1 MTEIVFKYNPIQ
13 VRADILV
20 DGDEIAKTSNLY
32 RYRNTPLED
41 WVDVLITELVDY
53 SNDDNILI
61 EIRSLQKYIDEIN
74 KAIRVYEKK
83 HRHIDIEV
91 RENPSTGYKG
101 RLNKISQIIEQ
112 VNEADDRLKLSDVY
126 PLDIIMVSMAD
137 SEDYKEM
144 LGTIIPDM
152 DVDSEGAVMI
162 TTHEV
167 EEDGFRTIIHPI
179 DELEDRHVDSRVFV
193 FPSLDECS
201 NKYWRLLKE
210 KVNGDRDYLLVAL
223 LNDKPKKNDELFDY
237 IAEQLE
243 KKGKINKS
251 RFVFISENPEDNLDY
266 IQDEYGVKLSEIL
279 EFDDADEA
287 LDRIKCYIQD
297 VSYVRKINEL
307 CSLLKATLE
316 TSQEEIAREAERNK
330 SVDAIENFMLT
341 YRNTM
346 NTINNHYSSITLTQR
361 GDFCAQNATPE
372 FVELLTKR
380 ITDFVIEEV
389 IKIISDYKAGGALG
403 DVIGKLINLDIGG
416 TSGISL
422 AYNLLDGFKDG
433 SKEADLIALTE
444 VSLAE
449 FIVSYMSE
457 HLLLEAGSTTGI
469 EGGLVLQK
477 SYSIYPLIKD
487 KLDVLCKKYT
497 QEISGIIKK
506 NEYGQK
512 MRFFEWVTENIARSD
527 MGLNSYSRSYLN
539 YQNNNYSE
547 VTKKVRRR
555 IKTIEA
561 EISKTLAKA
570 FSELGFGNNSNMLE
584 QKILKI
590 EALTEASMKRF
601 EEKCEDAIARMEISS
616 EDKARIDDI
625 DSLLHDLEEVINL

>member
-91 RENPSTGYKG
+91 RENPSIGYKG

-403 DVIGKLINLDIGG
+403 DVIGKWINLDIGG